1 MDKRAL
7 IRLRRGLQAGT
18 RSSLSPELVESE
30 AGDFVQATQDYQ
42 AAGYSARDAFLM
54 ETVLT
59 FGPGH
64 RHPRHGVRCPERQGF
79 GAIGVGAYIALAGL
93 WGSPISGASVR
104 WSPTPSLP
112 MNAERRSSLAEI
124 AGAREAAKAEP
135 FDQEQAP
142 PEEPPDHGHD
152 RDHQ

>member
-59 FGPGH
+59 FGLVTVILGTAS
-64 RHPRHGVRCPERQGF
+64 GAQNVRGL
-79 GAIGVGAYIALAGL
+79 GTIGVGAYIALAGL